1 MWLLNSVA
9 VPYFSCL
16 NVVLCWYSRVLN
28 SFSVRP
34 TYVSIGFNGFSSHN
48 FLCVYVL
55 VAALVLPFKGRV
67 AVDASVLMD
76 VVDVAVPVA
85 FNVLVALAILVEVV
99 SVALPF
105 PASSCVLV
113 DVFLSS
119 CIAASS
125 RVTVAWYTTPLSLHF
140 PGIGHTNFLQ
150 LHGGA

>member
-34 TYVSIGFNGFSSHN
+34 TYVSTGFSGFSSHS
-48 FLCVYVL
+48 FLLCVYVL
-55 VAALVLPFKGRV
+55 VAALVLPFEGRV
-67 AVDASVLMD
+67 AVDASVL
-76 VVDVAVPVA
+76 VDAAPVAFDVPVA
-85 FNVLVALAILVEVV
+85 LAALVEVV

-105 PASSCVLV
+105 PASSCVFV

-119 CIAASS
+119 CIVASS